1 MSVKDT
7 MVAAARNVSTQLDH
21 TTALVMLA
29 TNCTPGTAA
38 RVGCAHHSF
47 WCTLSWMSTNLHYT
61 INSMEYSHSQKLIS
75 HSTDQEIFHMQYSHL
90 SLSLPRNLTT
100 KFCMQLS
107 PRTNLQVQDI
117 TISESK
123 FHYYILHI
131 LCPFSDKVMIYH
143 DSWTGTGPSVSTS
156 MSAWTRRMVGATWTA
171 SIQRAATFVPA
182 VTTMCWTQTSIPA

>member
-1 MSVKDT
+1 MYQHSWIIPLHLSCWLQTACQV
-7 MVAAARNVSTQLDH
+7 QLHVLGAPITVFDVLYLECQQ
-21 TTALVMLA
+21 TYITRL
-29 TNCTPGTAA
+29 TPWS
-38 RVGCAHHSF
+38 RVI
-47 WCTLSWMSTNLHYT
+47 LK
-61 INSMEYSHSQKLIS
+61 KLIS
-75 HSTDQEIFHMQYSHL
+75 HSTGQEIFHMQYSHL

-117 TISESK
+117 TISDSK
-123 FHYYILHI
+123 FHYYVHHI